1 VQIGRFDIRFRYPN
15 RCNVVTLDA
24 ELTPFLARELN
35 HLGLENYLPSSR
47 TVVIRPLFLF
57 WLLVYLR
64 RTARIA
70 ANLAAFIRSARI
82 PILVTMDFLDIQIPT
97 ESYGVSLLEEVSRL
111 VPEVEFVSIQHGQE
125 LRRLAATN
133 TSIEAKRVTLLCF
146 GEWTAKNFPEFG
158 RLEHKYIPVGALV
171 NSIYTR
177 TRPPQIWRKNH
188 IVVISTVKDEAW
200 WGPVAGERRIGYEK
214 LMVFVRDFCAKT
226 SITPLVA
233 LTIDRDSN
241 NSIDEATIER
251 RWFMERVG
259 EDIEFTDPSLIF
271 GGLSHIDE
279 HAIIP
284 MSIKERFS
292 SYFASDQSLVTIGMS
307 STALWEAFGRGNRI
321 LAVNLTDNPV
331 YDFPISGVWSM
342 RQPTYDEFETRLSE
356 IMNMKDSEWTSLS
369 KEAREFLIRDD
380 INQSVADRIR
390 SHVGALLDKHPW
402 RKAPRTT

>member
-1 VQIGRFDIRFRYPN
+1 VQISRFDVRFRYPI

-24 ELTPFLARELN
+24 ELTPFLARELS
-35 HLGLENYLPSSR
+35 HLGVENYLPSSR
-47 TVVIRPLFLF
+47 TVVVRPLFLF

-64 RTARIA
+64 RTSRIA

-111 VPEVEFVSIQHGQE
+111 VPEAEFVSIQHGQE

-133 TSIEAKRVTLLCF
+133 TSREEKRVTLLCF
-146 GEWTAKNFPEFG
+146 GEWTAKNFPKFG

-177 TRPPQIWRKNH
+177 TRPPQIWRKNR

-200 WGPVAGERRIGYEK
+200 WGSVADERRIGYEK

-251 RWFMERVG
+251 RWFIERIG
-259 EDIEFTDPSLIF
+259 EDIEFTDPSQIF
-271 GGLSHIDE
+271 GGLSHLDE
-279 HAIIP
+279 HAITP
-284 MSIKERFS
+284 NSIKERFS

-331 YDFPISGVWSM
+331 YDFPISGIWSM

-356 IMNMKDSEWTSLS
+356 IKNMKDSEWTSLA
-369 KEAREFLIRDD
+369 KDAKEFLIRDD
-380 INQSVADRIR
+380 IDQSVADRIR
-390 SHVGALLDKHPW
+390 SHVGVLLDKHPW
-402 RKAPRTT
+402 RKAPWTT